1 MYMYMYSI
9 ICTIKLS
16 KHINYLTIIIP
27 RALIASELF

>member
-16 KHINYLTIIIP
+16 KHINYLTIIP
-27 RALIASELF
+27 QALVASELF